1 MSNSSL
7 TNNNIAIEYKYK
19 YKKNRLLDL
28 VNKEDSIDMEPWGE
42 YINTKLKMR
51 SLSTFMWG
59 RLLCSIFSLHSCW

>member
-59 RLLCSIFSLHSCW
+59 PAIVLYI